1 MNFNPKTWQPVAID
15 AFGHMNAQGTPT
27 DQPSQWLRIYTMNGG
42 IIDAKRCPLPERI
55 TCSGSYPHRGTIAS
69 KPALFCSR
77 DGKFFSLTNNGTTL
91 QEVKPI
97 YSTGMANHKG
107 GSCYPKMRHFGGKHC
122 HILMWETW
130 VGPRT
135 KGMEIDHVN
144 GNMMDWSLDNLEE
157 VTPAENRKRAKI
169 LRAMRDA
176 GNDPEQY
183 SPARLKAI
191 FAQFSLMDGDTQI
204 IREMTKHQEL

>member
-1 MNFNPKTWQPVAID
+1 MIFNPKTWQPVAID
-15 AFGHMNAQGTPT
+15 AFGLLNVNRTPAKNVQ
-27 DQPSQWLRIYTMNGG
+27 DAVYMRIYTMNGG
-42 IIDAKRCPLPERI
+42 IISAKRCPLPERI
-55 TCSGSYPHRGTIAS
+55 TCSGS

-77 DGKFFSLTNNGTTL
+77 GGHFFSLTNNGTTL
-91 QEVKPI
+91 TEAKPI

-107 GSCYPKMRHFGGKHC
+107 GSCYPKMRHFGDKHC

-144 GNMMDWSLDNLEE
+144 GNMFNWSLDNLEE

-169 LRAMRDA
+169 LRCMREA

-191 FAQFSLMDGDTQI
+191 FAQYELMDGDTQMK
-204 IREMTKHQEL
+204 REMTKHQEL